1 MSARKGPVVVWHRPE
16 FQGREEELCSIADAA
31 AIAGVSRAAAT
42 NWSKRQPDFPATV
55 MEIKSPKG
63 QTTRRF
69 LVQAEFEIWWDQ
81 RREASPPDQ
90 WQKTARQR
98 LHKADRLL
106 VERIAVYQ
114 KREEVL
120 MERLPRLREALAED
134 EAELKATRQWLAS
147 NRHVL
152 AAIRGLPSDID
163 SVASENE
170 VSSP

>member
-1 MSARKGPVVVWHRPE
+1 MSGRERPVMVWHRPE
-16 FQGREEELCSIADAA
+16 FQGREKELCSIADAA

-42 NWSKRQPDFPATV
+42 NWSRRIADFPATV
-55 MEIKSPKG
+55 LEIKSSKG

-69 LVQAEFEIWWDQ
+69 LVLAEFETWWDQ
-81 RREASPPDQ
+81 RRETAPPAQ
-90 WQKTARQR
+90 WQKTTRQR
-98 LHKADRLL
+98 LQKGDRLL

-134 EAELKATRQWLAS
+134 EAELEATRQWLEA

-152 AAIRGLPSDID
+152 AAIRGLASDID